1 MQSDIDRAKL
11 ASPEDE
17 QKVIFREF
25 NVRLLI
31 VEDDDRA
38 AGYLARGLTESGHIV
53 DRAADGE
60 LGLALASEG
69 IYDALIV
76 DRRLPVL
83 DGLTLVRRL
92 RERDRIT
99 PILILSAI
107 GGTADRVEG
116 MRAGGD
122 DYLAK
127 PYAFAEVLAR
137 LEALARRADR
147 ARGSAVLRIGDLEVH
162 TQARRASRNGRDIA
176 LQHREF
182 LLLEYL
188 VRHAGQVVTR
198 SMLLEAVWN
207 YDFEPRGN
215 IIDMHVHRLRQK
227 VDHGFG
233 YPLIHTILGA
243 GYMIREPP
251 GARETPAV

>member
-1 MQSDIDRAKL
+1 M
-11 ASPEDE
+11 
-17 QKVIFREF
+17 
-25 NVRLLI
+25 RLLI

-38 AGYLARGLTESGHIV
+38 SRYLVRGLSESGHVV
-53 DRAADGE
+53 DHAGDGE
-60 LGLALASEG
+60 MGLALASEG
-69 IYDALIV
+69 IYNALIV
-76 DRRLPVL
+76 DRRLPRM

-92 RERDRIT
+92 RERDT
-99 PILILSAI
+99 ATLVLMLSAI
-107 GGTADRVEG
+107 ATSTDRVEG
-116 MRAGGD
+116 MHAGCD

-147 ARGSAVLRIGDLEVH
+147 ARGLPVLRVADLELD
-162 TQARRASRNGRDIA
+162 TQARLASRGGQVIR

-198 SMLLEAVWN
+198 TMLLEATWR

-215 IIDMHVHRLRQK
+215 IIDMHVHRLRHK
-227 VDHGFG
+227 VDHGFP
-233 YPLIHTILGA
+233 YKLIHTVAGA
-243 GYMIREPP
+243 GYVVRAPSDADGTVMPS
-251 GARETPAV
+251 A

>member
-1 MQSDIDRAKL
+1 M
-11 ASPEDE
+11 
-17 QKVIFREF
+17 
-25 NVRLLI
+25 RLLI

-69 IYDALIV
+69 IYEALIV
-76 DRRLPVL
+76 DRRLPEL
-83 DGLTLVRRL
+83 DGLSLIRRL
-92 RERDRIT
+92 REHDAMT
-99 PILILSAI
+99 PILVVSAI
-107 GGTADRVEG
+107 GSAADRVEG
-116 MRAGGD
+116 MRAGCD
-122 DYLAK
+122 DYLVK

-137 LEALARRADR
+137 LDALARRTDR
-147 ARGSAVLRIGDLEVH
+147 ARRSAVLRVADLEVD
-162 TQARRASRNGRDIA
+162 TLARRVTRAGRDIR

-198 SMLLEAVWN
+198 SMLLETAWN
-207 YDFEPRGN
+207 YEFEPRGN

-227 VDHGFG
+227 IDQGFDR
-233 YPLIHTILGA
+233 PLIHTVLGA
-243 GYMIREPP
+243 GYRFGEPDQ
-251 GARETPAV
+251 T

>member
-1 MQSDIDRAKL
+1 M
-11 ASPEDE
+11 
-17 QKVIFREF
+17 
-25 NVRLLI
+25 RLLI

-38 AGYLARGLTESGHIV
+38 ARYLVRGLSESGHVV
-53 DRAADGE
+53 DHARDGDT
-60 LGLALASEG
+60 GLALASEG

-76 DRRLPVL
+76 DRRLPQM

-92 RERDRIT
+92 RERDT
-99 PILILSAI
+99 VTLVLMLSAI
-107 GGTADRVEG
+107 ATSTDRVEG
-116 MRAGGD
+116 MRAGCD

-137 LEALARRADR
+137 LEALGRRADR
-147 ARGSAVLRIGDLEVH
+147 ARGLSVLRVADLELD
-162 TQARRASRNGRDIA
+162 TQARLASRGGQVIR

-198 SMLLEAVWN
+198 TMLLEATWR

-227 VDHGFG
+227 VDIGFP
-233 YPLIHTILGA
+233 YPLIHTVAGA
-243 GYMIREPP
+243 GYMVRAPSDADGTVMPP
-251 GARETPAV
+251 G